1 MLHNKKGVALAQVLL
16 ITVVLAGMT
25 AMLLRVSL
33 SRANT
38 AKRMNQKIVYQLLL
52 QSCQAEVSALWAAK
66 TPEAYARDFAG
77 CNMYRDKTNN
87 TPTKQYTCNS
97 RTFEGDNYEMFA
109 KMTEDEPGDDGLCAI
124 EYNMWVNN
132 NPGIHVTEM
141 STEQQA
147 QAHYQEK

>member
-77 CNMYRDKTNN
+77 CNMYVKKTDD
-87 TPTKQYTCNS
+87 TPTKQYKCDS
-97 RTFEGDNYEMFA
+97 LAFEGDNYEMFA
-109 KMTEDEPGDDGLCAI
+109 KMTEEEPGDDGLCAI

-141 STEQQA
+141 SAEQLG
-147 QAHYQEK
+147 QAHFQEK